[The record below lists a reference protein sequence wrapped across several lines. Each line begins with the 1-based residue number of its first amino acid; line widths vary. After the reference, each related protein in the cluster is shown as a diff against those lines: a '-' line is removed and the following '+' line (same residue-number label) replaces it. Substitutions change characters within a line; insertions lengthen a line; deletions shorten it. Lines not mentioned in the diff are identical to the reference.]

1 MAAEDGWARL
11 SCSITT
17 SSKREK
23 EKESKAKHKHKR
35 KSKRNALPLPLD
47 GAVLTLAL
55 PLPLD
60 GAVAWRVTD
69 AFWSEAS
76 CCFWSCWSEVS
87 LACVCVIDGAVASE
101 VSCFKTK

>member
-35 KSKRNALPLPLD
+35 KSKRN
-47 GAVLTLAL
+47 AL